1 VQLPCDVMTDTLTDD
16 QLDALADEAE
26 AQERADAFLARLEI
40 EREARVAGDFA
51 I

>member
-1 VQLPCDVMTDTLTDD
+1 MTDTLTDD

-26 AQERADAFLARLEI
+26 AQERADAFLARLERER

>member
-1 VQLPCDVMTDTLTDD
+1 MTDTLTDD

-26 AQERADAFLARLEI
+26 AQERADKFLERLER
-40 EREARVAGDFA
+40 EREARAVGDFA